1 MPAHAPRLVYLLN
14 VAHKR
19 VQRWVQT
26 TSDGGT
32 AARHGLLMAV
42 WDKDAGV
49 PLGDLCRALDLSASS
64 LSGLIDRMIRSGLV
78 ERLPDLE
85 DGRAFRLRLT
95 VAGCEA
101 RKAAVRRAQAL
112 NERLRDGFTDDEL
125 AIVARWL
132 GSVSDK
138 FPRQDDR

>member
-1 MPAHAPRLVYLLN
+1 MPARDQRFVYLLN

-19 VQRWVQT
+19 MQQWVQAA
-26 TSDGGT
+26 SDGGT

-42 WDKDAGV
+42 RSDDAGV

-64 LSGLIDRMIRSGLV
+64 LSGLIDRMNRSGLV
-78 ERLPDLE
+78 ERVPDAE

-95 VAGCEA
+95 AAGCEA
-101 RKAAVRRAQAL
+101 RQAAVRRAQEL

-132 GSVSDK
+132 GSMTEK
-138 FPRQDDR
+138 FPREDDG